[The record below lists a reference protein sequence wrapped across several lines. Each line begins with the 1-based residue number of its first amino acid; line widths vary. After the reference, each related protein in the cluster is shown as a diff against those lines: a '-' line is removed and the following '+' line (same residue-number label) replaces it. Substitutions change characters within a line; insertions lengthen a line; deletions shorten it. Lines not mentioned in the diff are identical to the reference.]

1 MHDDQWHFISLKM
14 EENKVNLL
22 IDSKLE
28 NEMIERNRKVKQT
41 NNKDITSNRK
51 GFILIGGMNG
61 IIYQNM
67 SNFIGSLQQIFI
79 NDNFDVIQALQHY

>member
-14 EENKVNLL
+14 EENKFNLL

-28 NEMIERNRKVKQT
+28 NEMIERNRKVKQA
-41 NNKDITSNRK
+41 NNKDTTSNREA
-51 GFILIGGMNG
+51 FILIGGMNG
-61 IIYQNM
+61 DM